1 MSGDGADAAHKDG
14 GAATDPLTAAYQR
27 FLRLF
32 PPAYRDEREEEMLAV
47 LLECAEPGRTTM
59 SWAERLDLGRLAAV
73 AWTRTALGPSPTAR
87 RDGAAVLAILLPLVL
102 LFPAGRIA
110 IGLVEAKRAH
120 FLRYFLQS
128 GAWDAPAWGLWTVA
142 AALVLVGLGRWA
154 RWPAVAALAVY
165 IGLLGHQLVERDAT
179 TFAHASGWLLA
190 QVVTAALLW
199 SPERAARGTAL
210 VRARW
215 RWGIAVGVAVLSLA
229 GFQGVFFG
237 GLGFL
242 GPHGYG
248 DALRIPAG
256 LVLVAGLVLAV
267 AYLRTET
274 GRVVVPTLGACAAFA
289 LASRP
294 WSSQVSNTQ
303 WHDADFPD
311 LHLATASLMLLAPLV
326 AFVAVRILGELIS
339 RDEQLVPAQHPAA
352 SQGSGGPGSDS

>member
-1 MSGDGADAAHKDG
+1 MSGDGVGAAPESES
-14 GAATDPLTAAYQR
+14 AATDPQATAYR
-27 FLRLF
+27 RILRRF
-32 PPAYRDEREEEMLAV
+32 PPAYRAEREEEMLAV
-47 LLECAEPGRTTM
+47 LLECAEPGRTTV
-59 SWAERLDLGRLAAV
+59 SWAERLDLGRLAAR
-73 AWTRTALGPSPTAR
+73 AWTRTALGPSATAR

-128 GAWDAPAWGLWTVA
+128 GAWDAPAWGLWTVV
-142 AALVLVGLGRWA
+142 AALVLVGLARWA

-165 IGLLGHQLVERDAT
+165 VALLGRQLVERDAT

-190 QVVTAALLW
+190 QVVAATLLW
-199 SPERAARGTAL
+199 SPERASRGTAL

-215 RWGIAVGVAVLSLA
+215 RWGIAVGVALLSLA

-256 LVLVAGLVLAV
+256 LVLVAALVLAV
-267 AYLRTET
+267 AYLRTEA
-274 GRVVVPTLGACAAFA
+274 GRVVVPALAACAAFA

-294 WSSQVSNTQ
+294 WSSQVSDTQ
-303 WHDADFPD
+303 WHAADFPD

-326 AFVAVRILGELIS
+326 TFVAVRLLGELVS
-339 RDEQLVPAQHPAA
+339 RDRAA
-352 SQGSGGPGSDS
+352 